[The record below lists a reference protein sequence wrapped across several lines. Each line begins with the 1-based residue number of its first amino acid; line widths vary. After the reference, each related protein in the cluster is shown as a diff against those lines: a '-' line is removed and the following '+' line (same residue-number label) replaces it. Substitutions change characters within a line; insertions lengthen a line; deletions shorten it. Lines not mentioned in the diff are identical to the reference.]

1 LTISERSVTEAYI
14 AAVNFASMPGFS
26 QQMVTKSEYTESG
39 SNASR
44 KKFHD
49 WSLKDME
56 KELVETEKPSK
67 GKQRED
73 DRSLGP
79 NRLTRTRSRTSTS
92 SLPKRR

>member
-1 LTISERSVTEAYI
+1 MTIFERSVTEAYI
-14 AAVNFASMPGFS
+14 AAVNFASTPGFS
-26 QQMVTKSEYTESG
+26 QQMVTRSEYAESG

-49 WSLKDME
+49 WSSKDIE
-56 KELVETEKPSK
+56 KELMEIEKPSK

-79 NRLTRTRSRTSTS
+79 NRLTKTRSRASTS